1 VSLVLLGF
9 LSIEVVSDAIAVR
22 SWDATFDGAQ
32 PVRVRYDR
40 DTNRFAAQDEVIVM
54 MLDWNDYQRQLA
66 TTIAEIGRISPDTIR
81 GYRGLADAGS
91 KSGVLDGKT
100 RELIALAVSVTRQCD
115 GCITIHTDAAIK
127 QGATREEIV
136 AALSVAIT
144 VNAGASLVYSARV
157 MDAYTAKTAEAKA

>member
-1 VSLVLLGF
+1 M
-9 LSIEVVSDAIAVR
+9 R
-22 SWDATFDGAQ
+22 SPSARGTPRSMAHSRCGYATTATRTHS
-32 PVRVRYDR
+32 PH
-40 DTNRFAAQDEVIVM
+40 TDEVIVM
-54 MLDWNDYQRQLA
+54 MLDWNDYQRQLG
-66 TTIAEIGRISPDTIR
+66 TTLAEIGRISPDTIR

-157 MDAYTAKTAEAKA
+157 MDAYTAKASEAKS